1 MHARWRIEF
10 PWNPSVPKIAR
21 DHLASMQRQRAICP
35 QLPSELRCSRD
46 ILLPRVQ
53 QKQIRTH
60 KTCKF
65 CTHTSMRAYTV
76 YTCMQLCC
84 NATKYM
90 LLSRAENP
98 CITSRCFVVFSLSFL
113 NLFAMFFFS
122 RFVFVCFA
130 RELFPKNCSRSS
142 REHADSE
149 QYARSFQ
156 AN

>member
-1 MHARWRIEF
+1 
-10 PWNPSVPKIAR
+10 
-21 DHLASMQRQRAICP
+21 MQRQRAICS

-46 ILLPRVQ
+46 ILLLRVQ

-90 LLSRAENP
+90 LLSRAENALQKTRASLLDVLLFFHYLFEFVRDVFFCFAFCFCLVCARIVCFLVRFLFFVP
-98 CITSRCFVVFSLSFL
+98 RFVICCFKICFVFFLLFQIDVFF
-113 NLFAMFFFS
+113 
-122 RFVFVCFA
+122 
-130 RELFPKNCSRSS
+130 
-142 REHADSE
+142 
-149 QYARSFQ
+149 Y
-156 AN
+156 